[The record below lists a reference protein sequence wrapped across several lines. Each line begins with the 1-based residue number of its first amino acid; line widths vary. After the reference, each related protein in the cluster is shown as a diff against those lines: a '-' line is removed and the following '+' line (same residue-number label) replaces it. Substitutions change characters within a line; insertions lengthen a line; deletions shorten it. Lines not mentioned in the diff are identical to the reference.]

1 MEEGGALLEIVS
13 VIVAGLVTIVSTV
26 LAILKQLEVMRERR
40 LTEVLIGSIEEA
52 EGVGVKR
59 EVYRRSMEKGI
70 GAEMGCRVK
79 EVVERGVER

>member
-1 MEEGGALLEIVS
+1 MEIVS